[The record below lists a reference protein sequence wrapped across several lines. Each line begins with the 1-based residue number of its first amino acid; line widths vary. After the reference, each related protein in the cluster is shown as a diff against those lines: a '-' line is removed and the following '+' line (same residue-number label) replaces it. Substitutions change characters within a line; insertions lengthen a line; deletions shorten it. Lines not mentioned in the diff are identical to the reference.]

1 VRINL
6 QTIIFQIFNTY
17 FKKANP
23 RLELASEETK
33 RLNKLEA
40 IAEKIK
46 RVENVQNLQLQTWLI
61 EDE

>member
-1 VRINL
+1 MRINL

-17 FKKANP
+17 FKKSNP

-33 RLNKLEA
+33 RLNKLET

-46 RVENVQNLQLQTWLI
+46 RVENVQNRQLQTCLI